1 MEIQPPLELP
11 VVLECEGDNHPIGAQ
26 HHFSASLREGEA
38 KLNQLS
44 IKHIVI

>member
-26 HHFSASLREGEA
+26 HRFSASLREGEA